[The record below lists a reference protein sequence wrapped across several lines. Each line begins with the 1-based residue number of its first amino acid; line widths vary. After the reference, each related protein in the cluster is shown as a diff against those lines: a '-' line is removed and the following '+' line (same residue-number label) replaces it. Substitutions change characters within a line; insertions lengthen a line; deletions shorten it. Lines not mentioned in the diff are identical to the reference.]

1 MQLTTT
7 STSASGPSMRR
18 VRRNAVLWTVQVL
31 LTALFLFA
39 GVSKL
44 VATDS
49 ALADLY
55 DLPTAFMRFVGVCE
69 VLGGAGL
76 VLPGVLRRA
85 SWLTPLASAGL
96 VGIMISATIVTVVTA
111 SIAAA
116 LAPFAV
122 GVVAAS
128 VAYARLAEV
137 GRDRG

>member
-76 VLPGVLRRA
+76 VLPGVLHRA
-85 SWLTPLASAGL
+85 SWLTPLAAAGL